1 MMKQFIK
8 YFLGSVIIATI
19 IYTVFIGYNVLK
31 FVSSEESTVNI
42 TDYEI
47 KFSIADEELIELEK
61 KFNAKQL
68 KDNANNIVMNYD
80 GTPKAWVIKV
90 ELQESLNFDEIENGL
105 LENGFISF
113 QKDSA
118 LFIGPYIDKL
128 QLEEAKKY
136 MFDSF
141 SIKTNELELWKI

>member
-1 MMKQFIK
+1 MKQFVK

-31 FVSSEESTVNI
+31 FVSSEESTANI
-42 TDYEI
+42 ADYEI

-61 KFNAKQL
+61 RFNEKQL

-80 GTPKAWVIKV
+80 GTPTAWVIKV
-90 ELQESLNFDEIENGL
+90 ELQENVNFDEIENGL

>member
-1 MMKQFIK
+1 MKQFVK

-19 IYTVFIGYNVLK
+19 MYTVFIGYNVLR
-31 FVSSEESTVNI
+31 FVSSEESTFNI
-42 TDYEI
+42 ADYEI
-47 KFSIADEELIELEK
+47 RFSLADEELIELEK

-68 KDNANNIVMNYD
+68 KDNANNVVMNYD
-80 GTPKAWVIKV
+80 GTPTAWVIKI
-90 ELQESLNFDEIENGL
+90 ELQENINFDEIENGL

-141 SIKTNELELWKI
+141 SIKTNELQLWKI

>member
-1 MMKQFIK
+1 MKQFVK

-31 FVSSEESTVNI
+31 FVSSEESTANI
-42 TDYEI
+42 ADYEI

-61 KFNAKQL
+61 KFNEKQL

-80 GTPKAWVIKV
+80 GTPTAWVIKV
-90 ELQESLNFDEIENGL
+90 ELQENVNFDEIENGL

-128 QLEEAKKY
+128 QVEEAKKY

>member
-80 GTPKAWVIKV
+80 GTPTAWVIKV

>member
-61 KFNAKQL
+61 KFNARQL

-80 GTPKAWVIKV
+80 GTPTAWVIKV
-90 ELQESLNFDEIENGL
+90 ELQENLNFDEIENGL

>member
-1 MMKQFIK
+1 MKQFIK

>member
-1 MMKQFIK
+1 MKQFVK

-80 GTPKAWVIKV
+80 GTPTAWVIKV

>member
-1 MMKQFIK
+1 MKQFIK

-31 FVSSEESTVNI
+31 FVSSEESTVKI

>member
-1 MMKQFIK
+1 MKQFIK
-8 YFLGSVIIATI
+8 YFLGSVIVATI

-68 KDNANNIVMNYD
+68 KDNANNVVMNYD
-80 GTPKAWVIKV
+80 GTPTAWVIKV
-90 ELQESLNFDEIENGL
+90 ELQENINFDEIENGL

-141 SIKTNELELWKI
+141 SIKTNELQLWKI

>member
-1 MMKQFIK
+1 MKQFIK

-61 KFNAKQL
+61 KFNARQL

-80 GTPKAWVIKV
+80 GTPTAWVIKV

-141 SIKTNELELWKI
+141 SIKTNELQLWKI

>member
-1 MMKQFIK
+1 MKQFVK

-31 FVSSEESTVNI
+31 FVSSEESTANI
-42 TDYEI
+42 ADYEI

-61 KFNAKQL
+61 KFNEKQL

-80 GTPKAWVIKV
+80 GTPTAWVIKV
-90 ELQESLNFDEIENGL
+90 ELQENVNFDEIENGL

>member
-1 MMKQFIK
+1 MKQFIK
-8 YFLGSVIIATI
+8 YFLGSVIVATI

-80 GTPKAWVIKV
+80 GTPTAWVIKV

>member
-8 YFLGSVIIATI
+8 YFLGSVIVATI

-68 KDNANNIVMNYD
+68 KDNANNIVMN
-80 GTPKAWVIKV
+80 
-90 ELQESLNFDEIENGL
+90 
-105 LENGFISF
+105 
-113 QKDSA
+113 
-118 LFIGPYIDKL
+118 
-128 QLEEAKKY
+128 
-136 MFDSF
+136 
-141 SIKTNELELWKI
+141 

>member
-31 FVSSEESTVNI
+31 FVSSEESTVSI

-80 GTPKAWVIKV
+80 GTPTAWVIKV

>member
-1 MMKQFIK
+1 
-8 YFLGSVIIATI
+8 
-19 IYTVFIGYNVLK
+19 
-31 FVSSEESTVNI
+31 
-42 TDYEI
+42 
-47 KFSIADEELIELEK
+47 
-61 KFNAKQL
+61 
-68 KDNANNIVMNYD
+68 MNYD
-80 GTPKAWVIKV
+80 GTPTAWVIKV
-90 ELQESLNFDEIENGL
+90 ELQENINFDEIENGL

-141 SIKTNELELWKI
+141 SIKTNELQLWKI

>member
-1 MMKQFIK
+1 MMKQFVK

-31 FVSSEESTVNI
+31 FVSSEESTANI
-42 TDYEI
+42 ADYEI

-61 KFNAKQL
+61 RFNEKQL

-80 GTPKAWVIKV
+80 GTPTAWVIKV
-90 ELQESLNFDEIENGL
+90 ELQENVNFDEIENGL

>member
-1 MMKQFIK
+1 MKQFIK

-61 KFNAKQL
+61 KFNARQL

-80 GTPKAWVIKV
+80 GTPTAWVIKV
-90 ELQESLNFDEIENGL
+90 ELQENLNFDEIENGL

>member
-1 MMKQFIK
+1 MKQFIK

-61 KFNAKQL
+61 KFNEKQL

-80 GTPKAWVIKV
+80 GTPTAWVIKV
-90 ELQESLNFDEIENGL
+90 ELQENVNFDEIENGL

>member
-1 MMKQFIK
+1 MKQFVK

-31 FVSSEESTVNI
+31 FVSSEESTANI
-42 TDYEI
+42 ADYEI

-61 KFNAKQL
+61 KFNEKQL

-80 GTPKAWVIKV
+80 GTPTAWVIKV
-90 ELQESLNFDEIENGL
+90 ELRENVNFDEIENGL

>member
-1 MMKQFIK
+1 MKQFIK

-80 GTPKAWVIKV
+80 GTPTAWVIKV

>member
-1 MMKQFIK
+1 MKQFIK
-8 YFLGSVIIATI
+8 YFLGSVIVATI

-31 FVSSEESTVNI
+31 FVSSEESTVKI

-80 GTPKAWVIKV
+80 GTPTAWVIKV

>member
-1 MMKQFIK
+1 MMKQFVK

-31 FVSSEESTVNI
+31 FVSSEESTANI
-42 TDYEI
+42 ADYEI

-61 KFNAKQL
+61 KFNEKQL

-80 GTPKAWVIKV
+80 GTPTAWVIKV
-90 ELQESLNFDEIENGL
+90 ELQENVNFDEIENGL

>member
-1 MMKQFIK
+1 MKQFIK
-8 YFLGSVIIATI
+8 YFLGSVIVATI

-42 TDYEI
+42 ADYEI

-80 GTPKAWVIKV
+80 GTPTAWVIKV

>member
-8 YFLGSVIIATI
+8 YFLGSVIVATI

-80 GTPKAWVIKV
+80 GTPTAWVIKV